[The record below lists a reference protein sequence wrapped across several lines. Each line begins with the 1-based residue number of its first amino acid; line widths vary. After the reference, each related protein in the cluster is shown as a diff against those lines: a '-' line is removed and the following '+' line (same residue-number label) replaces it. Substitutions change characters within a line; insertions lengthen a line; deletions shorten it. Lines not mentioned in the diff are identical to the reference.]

1 MVCISIIPLSLL
13 LSPCL
18 MWKNEGRHVT
28 ELRRIDFCKNK
39 AVVVPDIN
47 MPSDD
52 NTGQLV
58 HFVGKVSVD
67 DDELELHASPLNITS
82 SLPKAL
88 VMKRTCMIY
97 QKFEHSEQQVQN
109 QTIGAGQT
117 TTTTF
122 TVKEDWTADGPQAE
136 RLPHLNTETNSR
148 GIWDELI
155 SNCGTPETA
164 PSPSPPEPQL
174 PPNMPPEM
182 LALLHQTDLT
192 KAPHSIAINSSAH
205 VGGFGLTEDIITTEK
220 AVFQTEWLP
229 VPAELVPDEIEAL
242 PELRKDRYGNLTTV
256 EEGDQPQNGD
266 VMIKFEYCADNFD
279 TSFIVQQI
287 IAESDPER
295 GVPAH
300 KYSLDKQRV
309 LDEKCCGKITDDLGV
324 IWMVR
329 KGRHDLHEMIA
340 MAKQDEKTLTKILRL
355 LCWILLVA
363 GWMMLFSIFT
373 TLLSTLPILGA
384 LGNAAFFIVALV
396 IGTVCCCG
404 VTAIAYMRYRP
415 LLSFGA
421 LAIAGGIAG
430 IIIWRINA
438 ASDASTQP
446 TSAPTMKLLY
456 DEDEIMGL
464 YDENDI
470 AVQSIY

>member
-1 MVCISIIPLSLL
+1 
-13 LSPCL
+13 

-67 DDELELHASPLNITS
+67 DEELELLPSPLNITS

-155 SNCGTPETA
+155 SNSGNPETA
-164 PSPSPPEPQL
+164 PSPSPNQPQL

-182 LALLHQTDLT
+182 AALLHQTDLT

-266 VMIKFEYCADNFD
+266 VMIKYEYCA
-279 TSFIVQQI
+279 
-287 IAESDPER
+287 
-295 GVPAH
+295 
-300 KYSLDKQRV
+300 
-309 LDEKCCGKITDDLGV
+309 GK
-324 IWMVR
+324 
-329 KGRHDLHEMIA
+329 
-340 MAKQDEKTLTKILRL
+340 
-355 LCWILLVA
+355 
-363 GWMMLFSIFT
+363 S
-373 TLLSTLPILGA
+373 
-384 LGNAAFFIVALV
+384 ALV
-396 IGTVCCCG
+396 
-404 VTAIAYMRYRP
+404 
-415 LLSFGA
+415 
-421 LAIAGGIAG
+421 
-430 IIIWRINA
+430 
-438 ASDASTQP
+438 
-446 TSAPTMKLLY
+446 
-456 DEDEIMGL
+456 
-464 YDENDI
+464 
-470 AVQSIY
+470 